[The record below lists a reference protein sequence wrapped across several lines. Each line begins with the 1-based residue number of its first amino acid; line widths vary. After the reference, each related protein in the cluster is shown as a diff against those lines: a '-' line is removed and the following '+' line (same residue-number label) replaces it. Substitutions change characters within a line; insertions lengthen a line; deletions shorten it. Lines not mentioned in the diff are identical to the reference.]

1 MRFKPQK
8 GTMTIDDRILL
19 LEKEL
24 ENHEKS
30 IPDDVRWLIVELKL
44 ARGAL
49 TTVAEGWAG
58 VRRGEISFEDFD
70 GKLSFAIET
79 VLANPS

>member
-1 MRFKPQK
+1 
-8 GTMTIDDRILL
+8 MTIDGRILL

-44 ARGAL
+44 ARSAL
-49 TTVAEGWAG
+49 TAIAEGWAG
-58 VRRGEISFEDFD
+58 VRQGIVSYEDFD

>member
-1 MRFKPQK
+1 
-8 GTMTIDDRILL
+8 MTIDGRILL

-49 TTVAEGWAG
+49 TTVAEG
-58 VRRGEISFEDFD
+58 
-70 GKLSFAIET
+70 
-79 VLANPS
+79 